1 MAIYG
6 PGQRAPVFTARGAG
20 RGARAPL
27 VDPARGRA
35 IVFRGSE
42 GPTEVL
48 DLRTGAT
55 SAVPFRIE
63 HPSVGALSPDGRLLA
78 IGSMDRDAEVTL
90 LDAATLKVLHRCA
103 GHRSPVTALAW
114 LDDGSRLASASSD
127 GTVRVWQ
134 TTTMREALT
143 PMAVLA
149 YALAWT
155 DDGTLWAAGADGAV
169 YRAQVR

>member
-1 MAIYG
+1 
-6 PGQRAPVFTARGAG
+6 
-20 RGARAPL
+20 
-27 VDPARGRA
+27 
-35 IVFRGSE
+35 
-42 GPTEVL
+42 
-48 DLRTGAT
+48 
-55 SAVPFRIE
+55 
-63 HPSVGALSPDGRLLA
+63 
-78 IGSMDRDAEVTL
+78 
-90 LDAATLKVLHRCA
+90 
-103 GHRSPVTALAW
+103 LAW

-149 YALAWT
+149 YSLAWT